1 MAEIDRQNALEPD
14 ETSFRFMLK
23 IGGPMVVAT
32 ISYTLM
38 QFVDRLMVAHYSQEA
53 LAAVLPASMISFVP
67 SSFLLGLMTTVNTF
81 VSQSFGRRA
90 YRDCAHYA
98 WQALYLGLVYSCLT
112 FAILWPL
119 ARRIFILMDQPAD
132 VVDLEVTYL
141 RIMLLGQFV
150 VVSIWA
156 TNQFFMGIHRARIT
170 MITAL
175 ISQAVNVL
183 ANYVL
188 IFGKWGFPEMGIAGA
203 AWGTVIGAVVNA
215 VTRVAWFLSPGIH
228 KTFHSRRSFGFDMP
242 KILDLVKI
250 GSPSGF
256 ALMINTAFIG
266 AILFSLIGR
275 FGTAAQ
281 AATSAVYSCMT
292 LSFMPVIGIGIAL
305 TATVGKSI
313 GRDRKDIAAKQTSL
327 CLRVSVAYMGL
338 VGIGFYLFRHAI
350 INAWGLTPE
359 ASTLGARIMICAAIF
374 QVFDAAVI
382 TYNGALRGA
391 GDTLWLGLITTV
403 GAFLVLGFGGWLI
416 VTLAPQW
423 NAIGPWVAY
432 TLHVILVGV
441 VNRWR
446 FKSNHWHSI
455 DLFKRQARAVP
466 VEESRSFRQ
475 TNKRPK
481 YLRTFG
487 SYKGDFSQKSRNRR

>member
-1 MAEIDRQNALEPD
+1 MAEINIQNTGEQD

-53 LAAVLPASMISFVP
+53 LAAVLPASIISFVP
-67 SSFLLGLMTTVNTF
+67 SSFLLGVMTTVNTF

-98 WQALYLGLVYSCLT
+98 WQSLYLGMVYSCIT

-119 ARRIFILMDQPAD
+119 AGRLFVLMDQPAEI
-132 VVDLEVTYL
+132 VPLEVTYL
-141 RIMLLGQFV
+141 RIMLIGQFV
-150 VVSIWA
+150 VVSIWS
-156 TNQFFMGIHRARIT
+156 TNQFFMGIHQAKIT

-175 ISQAVNVL
+175 VSQCVNVL

-215 VTRVAWFLSPGIH
+215 MTRVVWFLSPSIH
-228 KTFHSRRSFGFDMP
+228 KTFHSRTSFRFDVP

-250 GSPSGF
+250 GAPAGF
-256 ALMINTAFIG
+256 ALMVNTAFIG

-292 LSFMPVIGIGIAL
+292 LSFMPVVGIGIAL

-313 GRDRKDIAAKQTSL
+313 GRNRKDIATKQTSL
-327 CLRVSVAYMGL
+327 CLRLSMGYMGL
-338 VGIGFYLFRHAI
+338 VGLVFFLFRHAI
-350 INAWGLTPE
+350 ISVWGLTPE
-359 ASTLGARIMICAAIF
+359 AAILGAKIMICAAIF

-391 GDTLWLGLITTV
+391 GDTLWLGLVTTV
-403 GAFLVLGFGGWLI
+403 GAFLVLGCGGWLI
-416 VTLAPQW
+416 VVLMPQW

-441 VNRWR
+441 TNRWR
-446 FKSNHWHSI
+446 FKSNHWHDI
-455 DLFKRQARAVP
+455 DLFKRQSTAVP
-466 VEESRSFRQ
+466 VEESV
-475 TNKRPK
+475 
-481 YLRTFG
+481 
-487 SYKGDFSQKSRNRR
+487 

>member
-1 MAEIDRQNALEPD
+1 MAQIDIQHPPEQD
-14 ETSFRFMLK
+14 ETSLKFMLK

-32 ISYTLM
+32 VSYTLM

-67 SSFLLGLMTTVNTF
+67 GSFLLGVMTTVNTF
-81 VSQSFGRRA
+81 VSQSFGRKA
-90 YRDCAHYA
+90 FRDCAHYT
-98 WQALYLGLVYSCLT
+98 WQSLYLGIVYSCIT

-119 ARRIFILMDQPAD
+119 ARQVFTLMDQPAD
-132 VVDLEVTYL
+132 VIDLEVIYL

-150 VVSIWA
+150 VVSIWS
-156 TNQFFMGIHRARIT
+156 TNQFFMGIHQAKVT
-170 MITAL
+170 MVTAL
-175 ISQAVNVL
+175 ISQGVNVV

-203 AWGTVIGAVVNA
+203 AWGTVIGALVNA
-215 VTRVAWFLSPGIH
+215 ATRVYWFLSPSIH
-228 KTFHSRRSFGFDMP
+228 KTFHSRRTYQFDMP
-242 KILDLVKI
+242 KILDLIKI

-266 AILFSLIGR
+266 TILFSLIGR

-313 GRDRKDIAAKQTSL
+313 GRDRRDVAAKQTGL
-327 CLRVSVAYMGL
+327 CLRLSMGYMGL
-338 VGIGFYLFRHAI
+338 VGIVFYLFRHQI
-350 INAWGLTPE
+350 VGLWGLTPE
-359 ASTLGARIMICAAIF
+359 AATLGAKIMICAAVF

-391 GDTLWLGLITTV
+391 GDTLWLGLITTF
-403 GAFLVLGFGGWLI
+403 GAFVVLGFGGWLI

-423 NAIGPWVAY
+423 NAIGPWLAY
-432 TLHVILVGV
+432 TLHVMLVGV
-441 VNRWR
+441 ANRWR
-446 FKSNHWHSI
+446 FKSNHWHDI

-466 VEESRSFRQ
+466 VEESV
-475 TNKRPK
+475 
-481 YLRTFG
+481 
-487 SYKGDFSQKSRNRR
+487 

>member
-1 MAEIDRQNALEPD
+1 MADIDIQNSLDPD
-14 ETSFRFMLK
+14 ETSFKFMLK
-23 IGGPMVVAT
+23 IGGPMVMAT

-38 QFVDRLMVAHYSQEA
+38 QLVDRLMVAHYSQEA

-67 SSFLLGLMTTVNTF
+67 SSFLLGVMTTVNTF

-90 YRDCAHYA
+90 YRDCARYA
-98 WQALYLGLVYSCLT
+98 WQSLYLGMVYSCLT
-112 FAILWPL
+112 FAILWPMAGRL
-119 ARRIFILMDQPAD
+119 FVLMDQPAEIIP
-132 VVDLEVTYL
+132 LEVTYL
-141 RIMLLGQFV
+141 RIMLIGQFI
-150 VVSIWA
+150 VVSIWS
-156 TNQFFMGIHRARIT
+156 TNQFFMGIHQAKIT

-175 ISQAVNVL
+175 ISQCVNVL

-215 VTRVAWFLSPGIH
+215 LTRVIWFLSPSIH
-228 KTFHSRRSFGFDMP
+228 KTFHSRTSFRFDVP

-250 GSPSGF
+250 GAPAGF
-256 ALMINTAFIG
+256 ALMVNTAFIG

-313 GRDRKDIAAKQTSL
+313 GRNRRDIATRQTSL
-327 CLRVSVAYMGL
+327 CLRLSVGYMGL
-338 VGIGFYLFRHAI
+338 VGIVFFVFRHAI
-350 INAWGLTPE
+350 ISIWGLTPE
-359 ASTLGARIMICAAIF
+359 ASVLGAKIMICAAVF

-403 GAFLVLGFGGWLI
+403 GAFLVLGCGGWAI
-416 VTLAPQW
+416 VVLAPQW
-423 NAIGPWVAY
+423 NAIGPWLAY
-432 TLHVILVGV
+432 AMHVILVGMT
-441 VNRWR
+441 NRWR
-446 FKSNHWHSI
+446 FKSNHWHDI
-455 DLFKRQARAVP
+455 DLFKQQSIAGP
-466 VEESRSFRQ
+466 VDE
-475 TNKRPK
+475 
-481 YLRTFG
+481 G
-487 SYKGDFSQKSRNRR
+487 V